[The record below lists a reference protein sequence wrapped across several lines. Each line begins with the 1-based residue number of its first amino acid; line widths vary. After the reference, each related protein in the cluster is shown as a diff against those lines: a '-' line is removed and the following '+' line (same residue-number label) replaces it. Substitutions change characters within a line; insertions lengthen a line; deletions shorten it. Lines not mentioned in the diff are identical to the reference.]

1 MKTYAHL
8 FLERAEHG
16 GEKRALLYRR
26 DDRWHEMT
34 WRVFLDQIRRTAQ
47 ALISL
52 GVEAQDRVAVWSHNQ
67 PRWTV
72 ADLACQ
78 CVRAVSVPIY
88 PTNTARQAAY
98 ILKDS
103 EAKVIF
109 VGSEDQLARALAVLG
124 ELPHVKAVVRLD
136 DAPGEAYSEKV
147 MAFEQFLSLGDAAL
161 LSDAVSTRLAEG
173 RPEDLLTLIYTSG
186 TTGDPKGVMLTQ
198 SNVLYQMTSHEE
210 RIPPCGEAD
219 VSLCFLPLSHVF
231 ERTWTYYVFHKGMTN
246 AYLDDPKQVMHALAQ
261 VRPTIMCTV
270 PRLLE
275 KIYGGIHEKVQ
286 SAPPLRRRLFHW
298 AVSVGDDVFR
308 RRKDGL
314 DVPAPRRLQH
324 GLASALVLKKLQGL
338 FGGRIRFMPCA
349 GAPLSAEI
357 ERFFC
362 AVGVPIVCGYGLTET
377 TATVTCHEPRG
388 FSFGTVGRP
397 LPGQD
402 VRLDRRTQE
411 ILVRGPNVMKG
422 YYNKP
427 EATAAVFTEDGYFR
441 TGDAGT
447 FDAYGEL
454 IISDRIK
461 DLFKTSGGKYIAPQ
475 MIETLIGADPA
486 VEQIAVV
493 GEGRKCVTALIVP
506 SFENLESFLSE
517 KGLRG
522 LPREDLVR
530 HPLVVAFY
538 GRKIDELTRELA
550 PHEKIVRFTL
560 LPKEFSLEDG
570 EMTPTL
576 KLKRKAILER
586 YASVIEAMYRD
597 IDQSRGKGS

>member
-1 MKTYAHL
+1 M
-8 FLERAEHG
+8 
-16 GEKRALLYRR
+16 
-26 DDRWHEMT
+26 D
-34 WRVFLDQIRRTAQ
+34 V
-47 ALISL
+47 
-52 GVEAQDRVAVWSHNQ
+52 
-67 PRWTV
+67 
-72 ADLACQ
+72 ACQ
-78 CVRAVSVPIY
+78 YVRAVSVPVY
-88 PTNTARQAAY
+88 PTVTARQAAY
-98 ILKDS
+98 ILKDC

-109 VGSEDQLARALAVLG
+109 VGSEDQLARALTVMN

-136 DAPGEAYSEKV
+136 DADKEASSENV
-147 MAFEQFLSLGDAAL
+147 MGFETFLALGDAA
-161 LSDAVSTRLAEG
+161 SWAEGVSARLAEA

-186 TTGDPKGVMLTQ
+186 TTGEPKGVMLTQ

-210 RIPPCGEAD
+210 RIPPCGTSD

-231 ERTWTYYVFHKGMTN
+231 ERTWTYYGFHKGMTN
-246 AYLDDPKQVMHALAQ
+246 AYLDDPKLVMEALAH

-270 PRLLE
+270 PPLLE
-275 KIYGGIHEKVQ
+275 KVYGAVQEKVH
-286 SAPPLRRRLFHW
+286 SAPSFRQGLFRW
-298 AVSVGDDVFR
+298 AVSVGDELFR
-308 RRKDGL
+308 RHKDGVA
-314 DVPAPRRLQH
+314 VPAGLRLQH
-324 GLASALVLKKLQGL
+324 RLASALVLKKLQGL
-338 FGGRIRFMPCA
+338 FGSRIRFMPCA

-362 AVGVPIVCGYGLTET
+362 AVGIPIVCGYGLTET
-377 TATVTCHEPRG
+377 TATVTCHEPKG

-402 VRLDRRTQE
+402 VRLDRVSRE

-454 IISDRIK
+454 VITDRIK

-506 SFENLESFLSE
+506 SFENLQGFLAE
-517 KGLRG
+517 KGLAG
-522 LPREDLVR
+522 LPREELVR
-530 HPLVVAFY
+530 HPVVMEFF
-538 GRKIDELTRELA
+538 GRKIDELTRDLA
-550 PHEKIVRFTL
+550 PHEKIVRFAL

-576 KLKRKAILER
+576 KLKRRVILER
-586 YASVIEAMYRD
+586 YAAVIEAMYRE
-597 IDQSRGKGS
+597 IDRAAAHGTPDKAGAAGGSTGGGIRGV